1 MNAPLGLATSGIKHV
16 LFSNQIS
23 DLNMES
29 HEEIISRLKFL
40 GFIQEDEKIDV
51 RHVNRQPNT
60 LITKVY
66 RSIIYP
72 DNRANTLKFVKTVVE
87 RSFEILDHYLS
98 RDNQLFCKAMIAD
111 LIRARQG
118 INNLKY
124 AYKDDTKFCCDM
136 DVVIE
141 KINSKLI
148 LLKTEHAPLFEENES
163 K

>member
-1 MNAPLGLATSGIKHV
+1 MNAPASLATTGIKHI

-29 HEEIISRLKFL
+29 HEEIVSRLKFL
-40 GFIQEDEKIDV
+40 GFVQEDEKIDV

-60 LITKVY
+60 LLTKIY
-66 RSIIYP
+66 RTAIYP
-72 DNRANTLKFVKTVVE
+72 DNRSNTLKFVKTVVE
-87 RSFEILDHYLS
+87 RSFEIIDHYLAKE
-98 RDNQLFCKAMIAD
+98 NYLFCKAMIGD

-118 INNLKY
+118 IHNLKY

-136 DVVIE
+136 DVVVE

-148 LLKTEHAPLFEENES
+148 LLKTDYPNLFEEEN

>member
-1 MNAPLGLATSGIKHV
+1 MNASLGLATSGIKHV

-98 RDNQLFCKAMIAD
+98 RDNQLFCKAMIGD

-124 AYKDDTKFCCDM
+124 AYKEDTKFCCDM

-148 LLKTEHAPLFEENES
+148 LLKTEHVSLFEESE